1 MNRFLAIL
9 FILIT
14 FALCGLLLPA
24 AAAAQQKDS
33 GVIVKQDGDAVVLI
47 PRDPGKAY
55 LVLGYPRDGG
65 PKGSPGQVSYLTK
78 EQRIS
83 AKEFSK
89 LVIFELALKADSEVA
104 LYVGKTGLLE
114 GKPCA
119 CDFPWPPPP
128 TECPGCPASTF
139 LLFSDQG
146 PVKAGDGLK

>member
-1 MNRFLAIL
+1 MHRFFAIL
-9 FILIT
+9 FTLVTVAI
-14 FALCGLLLPA
+14 CGLLLPTGA
-24 AAAAQQKDS
+24 IAQTNDS
-33 GVIVKQDGDAVVLI
+33 GVIIKQDGDAVMLI
-47 PRDPGKAY
+47 PREPGKAY

-89 LVIFELALKADSEVA
+89 LVIFELALKEGAEVA
-104 LYVGKTGLLE
+104 LEAGKTGLLP

-128 TECPGCPASTF
+128 ECPGCAVSTF
-139 LLFSDQG
+139 LLFPNQDPGASNR
-146 PVKAGDGLK
+146 K